1 MSSLNICANMLYA
14 CYIEIVLQ
22 CVFDLLNSLTKGLCR
37 LCWEKNGQVKTTL
50 IRQNRFTSVFNFISH
65 SEYSDGCFL
74 SVCKWHIH
82 WIANIVLVIFSSCM
96 FLWRTRSRSTT
107 EIPGQQLDQYKTVS
121 FLEYVSKPLSF
132 FPLIC
137 YSPYPLYRIIFE
149 RKWNFSDCQSP
160 YMYMYIILK
169 VLLNAS

>member
-1 MSSLNICANMLYA
+1 MLGKKWAGKNNTKKREKKLNICLNLFFTLNTLM
-14 CYIEIVLQ
+14 VVFM
-22 CVFDLLNSLTKGLCR
+22 CV
-37 LCWEKNGQVKTTL
+37 
-50 IRQNRFTSVFNFISH
+50 
-65 SEYSDGCFL
+65 Y
-74 SVCKWHIH
+74 KWHIH
-82 WIANIVLVIFSSCM
+82 WIANIVLLNFSSCM
-96 FLWRTRSRSTT
+96 FLWRMRSRSTT

-149 RKWNFSDCQSP
+149 RKWNFSHCQSP